1 MKLLLRQNGRRVF
14 NCAGWLAGWRD
25 APVKRLSLLRAC
37 YGSAAKYCDDRV
49 CLSVCPSASA
59 SVQLHVRSS
68 PAAAPVSLAFQPS
81 LAPASKSCWRW
92 LLRYI
97 DQYWGSSLGSVQVG
111 QLLEFVVEMAT
122 KFVVKHH
129 LL

>member
-1 MKLLLRQNGRRVF
+1 MVVECLT
-14 NCAGWLAGWRD
+14 ALAGVRD

-37 YGSAAKYCDDRV
+37 YGSAAEYCNDRV
-49 CLSVCPSASA
+49 CLSVCKCICA
-59 SVQLHVRSS
+59 LHVRSS

>member
-1 MKLLLRQNGRRVF
+1 MVVECLTAL
-14 NCAGWLAGWRD
+14 AGWLAGVRD

-68 PAAAPVSLAFQPS
+68 PAAAPVSLA
-81 LAPASKSCWRW
+81 PASKSCWRW

-97 DQYWGSSLGSVQVG
+97 DQYWGSSLASVQVG

>member
-1 MKLLLRQNGRRVF
+1 MSVKLLLRQNGRRVF
-14 NCAGWLAGWRD
+14 NCAGVRD

-81 LAPASKSCWRW
+81 LAPASKSA
-92 LLRYI
+92 
-97 DQYWGSSLGSVQVG
+97 GVG
-111 QLLEFVVEMAT
+111 C
-122 KFVVKHH
+122 
-129 LL
+129 